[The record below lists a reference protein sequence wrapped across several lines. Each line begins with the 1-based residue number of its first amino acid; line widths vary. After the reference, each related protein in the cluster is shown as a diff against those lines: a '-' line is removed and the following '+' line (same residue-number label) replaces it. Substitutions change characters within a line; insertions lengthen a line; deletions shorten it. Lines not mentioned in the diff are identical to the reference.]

1 LGYPIYA
8 WPMPKNQRS
17 PGVRRTARPI
27 PYTAKTADRHTLY
40 EASVQDTST
49 DIAFIDRV
57 FRKRHKRLPTTLRED
72 FCGTG
77 RLCADWVATRPERH
91 AIGLDLHRPTMRWG
105 EKRHIAALD
114 ASAQGRVK
122 LQQGNVLDGIASR
135 VDVTVAFNFSYC
147 VFKQRAELLRYFK
160 RVHHDLHED
169 GLFFLDIHGGTE
181 VFEEMEETTAH
192 KGFTYVWDQ
201 APYDAIT
208 GLTKRYIHFRFPDGS
223 QMQRAFSYDWRLWHL
238 PEMREV
244 LLDAGFRKVEVYWEG
259 ADADGTGDGKFKL
272 RQRAENELSWIAYIV
287 AVR

>member
-1 LGYPIYA
+1 
-8 WPMPKNQRS
+8 M
-17 PGVRRTARPI
+17 ARPA
-27 PYTAKTADRHTLY
+27 PLTAQTADRHALY

-49 DIAFIDRV
+49 DVAFIDRV
-57 FRKRHKRLPTTLRED
+57 FRKRNKRLPSTLRED

-77 RLCADWVATRPERH
+77 RLCADWVVSRPERQ

-114 ASAQGRVK
+114 AAAQRRVK
-122 LQQGNVLDGIASR
+122 LQHGNVLDGIAER
-135 VDVTVAFNFSYC
+135 VDVAVAFNFSYC
-147 VFKQRAELLRYFK
+147 VFKRRDELLRYFK
-160 RVHHDLHED
+160 RAHHDLLDD

-223 QMQRAFSYDWRLWHL
+223 HMHRAFSYDWRLWHL

-244 LLDAGFRKVEVYWEG
+244 LLEAGFRKVEVYWEG
-259 ADADGTGDGKFKL
+259 ADADGTGDGNFRL
-272 RQRAENELSWIAYIV
+272 RQRAENELSWIAYVV